1 MLRIFQVFDSYL
13 FGLML
18 IAQSAKNIRFEIP
31 LDSSVI
37 FYRRTNIDTFSEKSL
52 HVSSTRRNLN
62 DNVDTSIDTIFC
74 FFFYLSI
81 ISCVF

>member
-18 IAQSAKNIRFEIP
+18 IAQPTKNIRFEIP

-37 FYRRTNIDTFSEKSL
+37 YIVAQT
-52 HVSSTRRNLN
+52 STRSVRNRYTYRARGAN
-62 DNVDTSIDTIFC
+62 
-74 FFFYLSI
+74 
-81 ISCVF
+81 